1 MTRRRRE
8 VLWALGAGGIAVAG
22 CLRGNGGDASDGDGP
37 AGEDGSGGD
46 ESDGAES
53 SSVLETDTIP
63 FALRTDRPAWD
74 ADGDGG
80 RVVVVDSDR
89 RRSRVFDPYTAS
101 ADRREEIEAFLDG
114 LEYEHERL
122 LLVES
127 AGPDACHDRLAIDA
141 IRIEDGTLRADAE
154 VVDSAD
160 EDAACAEVVT
170 FPSALARISF
180 EGEPVDS
187 ATVDVTDGWG
197 DTATISADVDDAIET
212 DDGEQQ

>member
-8 VLWALGAGGIAVAG
+8 VLWALGAGGIAAAG

-46 ESDGAES
+46 DSNGNESGGVRE
-53 SSVLETDTIP
+53 VDTIP

-89 RRSRVFDPYTAS
+89 RQSKAVDPDTVPD
-101 ADRREEIEAFLDG
+101 DRREEIEAFLDG
-114 LEYEHERL
+114 LEYERERL

-141 IRIEDGTLRADAE
+141 IRIVDGEIRADAE
-154 VVDSAD
+154 VIDSGG
-160 EDAACAEVVT
+160 DAACAEVVT
-170 FPSALARISF
+170 FPSSLARISF
-180 EGEPVDS
+180 EGEPSDS
-187 ATVDVTDGWG
+187 ATVGVTDGWG
-197 DTATISADVDDAIET
+197 DTATISAGVDDPIET
-212 DDGEQQ
+212 ESGADQ